1 MDGGWTQQ
9 PLGYVQG
16 AAETAAEFTPSG
28 STAQLGMCLLVAV
41 LLSKSMLAACMVHSG
56 FHGTITGDIGT
67 PQLMLPPCPLR
78 LPHAAARARWC
89 CPT

>member
-9 PLGYVQG
+9 PLGYVHG
-16 AAETAAEFTPSG
+16 AAEAAAEYTPSE

-41 LLSKSMLAACMVHSG
+41 LLSKSMLAAWMVHCG

-67 PQLMLPPCPLR
+67 QLMLPPCPLR
-78 LPHAAARARWC
+78 LPRAAARARWC